1 VDEILPLMAEGRV
14 LPYLDVPFQHAHPE
28 VLRRMKRPASGE
40 RNLERLARWRE
51 ICPQIVVR
59 STFIA
64 GFPGET
70 EAEFESLLDFVREA
84 QIDRAGCFAYSPVQG
99 AAANAL
105 EGQLPNEVR
114 EARRARFMAVAEEV
128 STRKLQRRVGS
139 TLQVLVDHAPA
150 LGRRGGIG
158 RSYADAPE
166 IDGQVRLLPPEK
178 ASKTLKAGEFTRAR
192 IVATEGHDLVGMPV

>member
-1 VDEILPLMAEGRV
+1 
-14 LPYLDVPFQHAHPE
+14 
-28 VLRRMKRPASGE
+28 
-40 RNLERLARWRE
+40 
-51 ICPQIVVR
+51 
-59 STFIA
+59 
-64 GFPGET
+64 
-70 EAEFESLLDFVREA
+70 
-84 QIDRAGCFAYSPVQG
+84 
-99 AAANAL
+99 
-105 EGQLPNEVR
+105 
-114 EARRARFMAVAEEV
+114 MAVAEEV